1 MTCSC
6 RWFIQ
11 PETAISRNWNGSRTL
26 WVFKAHYREH
36 GATAG
41 NHRRFMQIQYS
52 GHTGTE
58 IKAANSGRAAI
69 VRDMYFEGGLIVI
82 DHGESILT
90 LYMHLSECLVK
101 EGAAVENGQ
110 PIAKSGS
117 SGRATGPH
125 LHFAVQWQGSYLEPS
140 TLLRLWT

>member
-52 GHTGTE
+52 GHTGWGC
-58 IKAANSGRAAI
+58 GRALVDRVSENHSRHRLRFLDYMVMKIKPLSAN
-69 VRDMYFEGGLIVI
+69 R
-82 DHGESILT
+82 ILA
-90 LYMHLSECLVK
+90 HS
-101 EGAAVENGQ
+101 
-110 PIAKSGS
+110 P
-117 SGRATGPH
+117 
-125 LHFAVQWQGSYLEPS
+125 QG
-140 TLLRLWT
+140 TTVTV